1 MYAKNYMCAECGK
14 YVCVCAECGK
24 DVCMCAEYGKD
35 VCMCVCDRN
44 QELNQELKNI
54 IQLKRDSEPKI
65 NEQTNTV
72 EEN

>member
-1 MYAKNYMCAECGK
+1 MQRIICVQSVGK
-14 YVCVCAECGK
+14 MYVCVQSMGK
-24 DVCMCAEYGKD
+24 MYVC
-35 VCMCVCDRN
+35 VCVCDRN